1 MGDAAMLPSMI
12 ATLAA
17 DPGWREPTAFLRRA
31 EAIDQLDLHLVG
43 ASGAS
48 LRGQAEALI
57 EAMEAIDRELFDHL
71 RGRIRRGEARQAL
84 SPWIASEVAP
94 GQHYDALDA
103 LLAGVLAIDEPDVA
117 DPAPPPEMVFY
128 QPSPARHIV
137 DGIRRASISASDIVL
152 DLGSGLGHVPM
163 LVHMLTGARTR
174 GVEREAAYVDSAARA
189 ASGLSLARGDV
200 AFTAAD
206 ARDADLAGVD
216 VFYLFTPFLGTVLRD
231 VLAKIEAEA
240 VRRPLRVVALGPCAR
255 SFARMPW
262 LHSGD
267 PDPAATDRIV
277 VFRSSP

>member
-1 MGDAAMLPSMI
+1 MANAAILPSMI
-12 ATLAA
+12 AALTA
-17 DPGWREPTAFLRRA
+17 DAGWREPMAFLRRA

-43 ASGAS
+43 VSGAS
-48 LRGQAEALI
+48 PREQAESLI
-57 EAMEAIDRELFDHL
+57 AAMEAIDRELFDHL
-71 RGRIRRGEARQAL
+71 RGRIGLGEARQAL
-84 SPWIASEVAP
+84 SPWIPDEVAP

-103 LLAGVLAIDEPDVA
+103 LLAGVLAIDEPEVA
-117 DPAPPPEMVFY
+117 DPVPPPEMVFY

-137 DGIRRASISASDIVL
+137 DGIRRATISASDIVV

-174 GVEREAAYVDSAARA
+174 GVEREPAYVDSAARA
-189 ASGLSLARGDV
+189 ASGLGLTQGEV

-231 VLAKIEAEA
+231 VLAKLKAEA
-240 VRRPLRVVALGPCAR
+240 ARRPLRVVALGPCTR

-267 PDPAATDRIV
+267 PDPSATDRIV

>member
-1 MGDAAMLPSMI
+1 MGDAATLPSMI
-12 ATLAA
+12 AALTA
-17 DPGWREPTAFLRRA
+17 DPGWREPMAFLYRA

-48 LRGQAEALI
+48 LRAQAEGLI
-57 EAMEAIDRELFDHL
+57 EAMEAIDRELFDFL

-84 SPWIASEVAP
+84 SPWIASEVMP

-137 DGIRRASISASDIVL
+137 DGIRRASISASDAVL
-152 DLGSGLGHVPM
+152 DLGSGLGHGPM
-163 LVHMLTGARTR
+163 LVHMLTGARAR
-174 GVEREAAYVDSAARA
+174 GVEREPAYVDSAARA
-189 ASGLSLARGDV
+189 AFGLGLGRGEV
-200 AFTAAD
+200 AFTAMD
-206 ARDADLAGVD
+206 ARDADMTGVD

-231 VLAKIEAEA
+231 VLAKIETEA
-240 VRRPLRVVALGPCAR
+240 SRRPLRVVALGPCAR

-262 LHSGD
+262 LHSRD